1 MNTKMILVLGV
12 GLLIAFM
19 LYKYV
24 GDDMDP
30 MQRAVTNELRNYN
43 LEDIDVKAIPQA
55 KLQEINLLLNSGKSA
70 ADIKGGVQA
79 ILNRGS

>member
-1 MNTKMILVLGV
+1 MNSKMILVLGA

-24 GDDMDP
+24 GDDMNP

-43 LEDIDVKAIPQA
+43 LEDIDVKAIPPA
-55 KLQEINLLLNSGKSA
+55 KLEEINILLNSGKSA
-70 ADIKGGVQA
+70 SAIKGGVQA